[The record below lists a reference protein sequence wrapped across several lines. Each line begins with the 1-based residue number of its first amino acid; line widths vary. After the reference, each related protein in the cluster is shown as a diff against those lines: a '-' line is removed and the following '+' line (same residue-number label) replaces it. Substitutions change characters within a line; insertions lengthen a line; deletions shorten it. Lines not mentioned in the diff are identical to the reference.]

1 MVREVTWGKASKPA
15 FTGEECSHDLPVL
28 PLESA
33 APNSAPSP
41 RHKIVG
47 KEDGNAATKQDS
59 EANSMLSLSSLLLKL
74 SGLNCWDMEG
84 WGNFSKCLTEGE
96 LQDCKPTLS
105 CKPSCQVMSDRI
117 QVNSL
122 NSIQSCQ
129 YTSTAHT
136 SADSHYHFLSD
147 PGQLQC
153 VCMCWN
159 MSLTAEHTVSQR
171 IQAAWSFVVLYMMI
185 LLYLIRSLPR
195 CALPGHLM
203 NALLSA
209 LFFFFLQVLIQP
221 GTRKEV

>member
-15 FTGEECSHDLPVL
+15 FTREECSHDLPVL

-59 EANSMLSLSSLLLKL
+59 EANSMLSLSSLLLQL

-84 WGNFSKCLTEGE
+84 WGNFLKCLTEGE

-136 SADSHYHFLSD
+136 SADSHYHF
-147 PGQLQC
+147 PFWPRPAT
-153 VCMCWN
+153 VCLYVLKQHVTDSRAHWKSEDTGCLIIR
-159 MSLTAEHTVSQR
+159 SSVHYD
-171 IQAAWSFVVLYMMI
+171 SFVPDTKP
-185 LLYLIRSLPR
+185 S
-195 CALPGHLM
+195 
-203 NALLSA
+203 
-209 LFFFFLQVLIQP
+209 
-221 GTRKEV
+221 